1 MVYKGSS
8 RLHKETRFQQQQKRV
23 AKKKI
28 IKNTNKRKE
37 MKGKE
42 KRKGKGKIGKK
53 EKQT

>member
-1 MVYKGSS
+1 MVYKESS

-28 IKNTNKRKE
+28 KNTNKRKE

-42 KRKGKGKIGKK
+42 KREGKGKIGKK